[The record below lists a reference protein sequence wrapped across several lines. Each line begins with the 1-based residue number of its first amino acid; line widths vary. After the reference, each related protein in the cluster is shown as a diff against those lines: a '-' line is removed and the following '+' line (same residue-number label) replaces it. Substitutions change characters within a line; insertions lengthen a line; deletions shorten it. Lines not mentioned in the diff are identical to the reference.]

1 MEREKNSSINKIEEY
16 YAERNEILEE
26 KLREMRMIK
35 ERITRDQKLLLRNNE
50 ELEEEIRR
58 QGSIRQEQTK
68 GQELREKINKLKE
81 KIAAT

>member
-1 MEREKNSSINKIEEY
+1 
-16 YAERNEILEE
+16 
-26 KLREMRMIK
+26 MIK
-35 ERITRDQKLLLRNNE
+35 ERIVRDQKLLLRNNE

-58 QGSIRQEQTK
+58 QGSIRQEQSK